1 MRISLFIIILFFLS
15 NISFASQDTNGLQ
28 LIDPWVRQAPPTA
41 KNLAGYGELKNN
53 SDKVIE
59 VLSITSGLFEKVEMH
74 ITTFENGMM
83 KMAEVENMM
92 LKPGESVYFEPGG
105 RHFMLIKPN
114 TAIKAGLI
122 VPVKILL
129 KTGQVLNFDMM
140 VRR

>member
-1 MRISLFIIILFFLS
+1 MRVFLVTLLCLLS
-15 NISFASQDTNGLQ
+15 NHVFANTELL

-41 KNLAGYGELKNN
+41 KNLAGYGELKNTSSN
-53 SDKVIE
+53 IIE
-59 VLSITSGLFEKVEMH
+59 IVSIESKLFEKVEMH

-83 KMAEVENMM
+83 RMAEVKKLI

-114 TAIKAGLI
+114 TAIVSGLI
-122 VPVKILL
+122 VPVLITLSSGEKI
-129 KTGQVLNFDMM
+129 NYEMH